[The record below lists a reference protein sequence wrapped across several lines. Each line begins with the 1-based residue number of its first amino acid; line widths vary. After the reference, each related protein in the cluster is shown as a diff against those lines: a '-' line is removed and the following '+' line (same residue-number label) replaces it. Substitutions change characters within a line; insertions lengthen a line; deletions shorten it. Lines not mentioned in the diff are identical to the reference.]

1 MLFLA
6 YSFLLLAFLLFMM
19 NVTDRFLK
27 YVGYGT
33 QSDPNTGLNP
43 STPGQMEFAHV
54 LKEEMEAIGIQEVEL
69 DEFGYVMGVIPSTVE
84 RETPAIGFIAHMDT
98 SPEMSGRHVNPRIIE
113 IRWMEERSENW
124 NLRILMPLM
133 PGSFSKDG
141 IFIPGMR
148 RIKWSI
154 RLL

>member
-1 MLFLA
+1 
-6 YSFLLLAFLLFMM
+6 MM

-69 DEFGYVMGVIPSTVE
+69 DEYGYVMGVIPLLCHGKRRLSGLSPIWI
-84 RETPAIGFIAHMDT
+84 PA
-98 SPEMSGRHVNPRIIE
+98 P
-113 IRWMEERSENW
+113 
-124 NLRILMPLM
+124 
-133 PGSFSKDG
+133 K
-141 IFIPGMR
+141 
-148 RIKWSI
+148 
-154 RLL
+154 

>member
-69 DEFGYVMGVIPSTVE
+69 DEFGYRVYRPYGYQPRNE
-84 RETPAIGFIAHMDT
+84 WQACEPPDYRELCGQ
-98 SPEMSGRHVNPRIIE
+98 
-113 IRWMEERSENW
+113 
-124 NLRILMPLM
+124 
-133 PGSFSKDG
+133 
-141 IFIPGMR
+141 
-148 RIKWSI
+148 
-154 RLL
+154 

>member
-54 LKEEMEAIGIQEVEL
+54 
-69 DEFGYVMGVIPSTVE
+69 
-84 RETPAIGFIAHMDT
+84 
-98 SPEMSGRHVNPRIIE
+98 
-113 IRWMEERSENW
+113 
-124 NLRILMPLM
+124 
-133 PGSFSKDG
+133 
-141 IFIPGMR
+141 
-148 RIKWSI
+148 
-154 RLL
+154 